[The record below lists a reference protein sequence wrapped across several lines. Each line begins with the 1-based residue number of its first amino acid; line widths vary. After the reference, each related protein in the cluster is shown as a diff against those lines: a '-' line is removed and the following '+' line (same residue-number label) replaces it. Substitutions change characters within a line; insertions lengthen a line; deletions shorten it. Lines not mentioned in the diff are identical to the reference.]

1 MDTLKRLHTYSLSK
15 RTLIHSMGR
24 SKNYKIV
31 TNNIDDMFVCHQHQK
46 RLDLL
51 FSSKTLLEMGRVEE
65 SIMKHKAEIQIAK
78 KSGIDEI
85 KIRAMDNLAVRI
97 FFRTISSVRGSLPD
111 SYGP

>member
-1 MDTLKRLHTYSLSK
+1 
-15 RTLIHSMGR
+15 MGR

-85 KIRAMDNLAVRI
+85 KIRAMDNLAVRLFLI
-97 FFRTISSVRGSLPD
+97 LPVRGSLPD
-111 SYGP
+111 SFGPWISGTEIEII